1 MNDQYKHSRTA
12 YIFEAAF
19 EYFIT
24 IIISGAY
31 LANLLT
37 RTGISDSLAG
47 ILSSFVSLA
56 CSAQFFSVLFIRTVK
71 PVKRW
76 VTLITMLKLL
86 LFVGLYC
93 VPVMQV
99 SQTIKTLLVILFLLG
114 GQLVANIAAP
124 FKTNWLMSLVDN
136 KHRGLFTATKEQF
149 SLIGGMLFSY
159 LMGLISDHYNEL
171 GNADMAF
178 KVCRITLVI
187 LGLFHLATLLIAK
200 EPAKESKPTQAVLL
214 TDAIS
219 CTFGNSTVR
228 KLILLNVLWSGF
240 TWFSRS
246 YFGTYEIKEL
256 GFSLTYVSVI
266 SMVSSFARILV
277 SKYFGKLADK
287 TSWANMMTI
296 CFGIAAVGFFV
307 QSFTAPENG
316 KVFFLLYSV
325 LYSLSLAGINGGL
338 INIVFDYVDETD
350 RTAVLGIKTAIGG
363 VCGFLASILGGKL
376 LEAIQAGGNT
386 FLGIN
391 VYAQQVLSFITFLGI
406 LLILVYMKRTVLKL
420 KRVNT

>member
-47 ILSSFVSLA
+47 VLSSFVSLA

-99 SQTIKTLLVILFLLG
+99 SQSIKTLLVILFLLG

-124 FKTNWLMSLVDN
+124 FKTNWLMSLVDS
-136 KHRGLFTATKEQF
+136 KHRGLFTATKEQI
-149 SLIGGMLFSY
+149 SLVGGMLFSY
-159 LMGLISDHYNEL
+159 LMGAVSDYYNNL

-178 KVCRITLVI
+178 KVCRITLLI
-187 LGLFHLATLLIAK
+187 LGLFHLITLLAAK
-200 EPAKESKPTQAVLL
+200 EPERGVAHAKATSLSES
-214 TDAIS
+214 IS
-219 CTFGNSTVR
+219 CTFGNTTVR

-256 GFSLTYVSVI
+256 GFSLTYVSLI
-266 SMVSSFARILV
+266 TMVSSLARILV
-277 SKYFGKLADK
+277 SRYFGKLADK

-307 QSFTAPENG
+307 QTFTAPENG
-316 KVFFLLYSV
+316 KVFFLIYSI

-338 INIVFDYVDETD
+338 INIVFDYVDEAD
-350 RTAVLGIKTAIGG
+350 RTAVLGVKTAIGG

-376 LEAIQAGGNT
+376 LDIIQTNGNS
-386 FLGIN
+386 FLGHKI
-391 VYAQQVLSFITFLGI
+391 YAQQVLSFITFLGI
-406 LLILVYMKRTVLKL
+406 LLILVYMKQTVLKL
-420 KRVNT
+420 RRIDA